1 MLIVVEVVVLWL
13 MIGGDSRHK
22 VVGGA
27 QASLIL
33 GSNPVLGTCLLH
45 HSAPPNS
52 TRGDNPRLS
61 TSCRALE
68 LQVGQFPA
76 LCSFPKR
83 STLRR
88 CQSGSRLGGGGIRL
102 GGLGAHRQP
111 GESWHWASG
120 GVGAC
125 TCTHITYSTLSNIFI
140 ILPVFFFSTLHTAM
154 VTV

>member
-1 MLIVVEVVVLWL
+1 MVIVVEVVVLWL

-45 HSAPPNS
+45 HSAPPKS

-61 TSCRALE
+61 TSCRVLE

-120 GVGAC
+120 GCRRVYVYTYNVFYLVKHIYNL
-125 TCTHITYSTLSNIFI
+125 TCIFFVSA
-140 ILPVFFFSTLHTAM
+140 LNTTM
-154 VTV
+154 V

>member
-1 MLIVVEVVVLWL
+1 MWL

-33 GSNPVLGTCLLH
+33 GSNPVLGTCLH

-68 LQVGQFPA
+68 LQVGLFPA

-88 CQSGSRLGGGGIRL
+88 CQSGSRLAGGGIRL

-120 GVGAC
+120 GCRRVYNV
-125 TCTHITYSTLSNIFI
+125 HITYSTLSNIFI
-140 ILPVFFFSTLHTAM
+140 ILPVFLFVSTLNTAM
-154 VTV
+154 LTV

>member
-1 MLIVVEVVVLWL
+1 MLWL

-88 CQSGSRLGGGGIRL
+88 CQSGSRLVGGGIRL

-125 TCTHITYSTLSNIFI
+125 TCTHNVVYLVKHIHISYLYFFVSTFN
-140 ILPVFFFSTLHTAM
+140 TAM

>member
-1 MLIVVEVVVLWL
+1 MVIVVEVVVLWL

-45 HSAPPNS
+45 HCAPPNS

-61 TSCRALE
+61 TSCRVLE

-120 GVGAC
+120 GCRRVYNV
-125 TCTHITYSTLSNIFI
+125 HITYSTLSNIFI
-140 ILPVFFFSTLHTAM
+140 ILPVFFLLAL
-154 VTV
+154 

>member
-1 MLIVVEVVVLWL
+1 MVIVVEVVVLWL

-88 CQSGSRLGGGGIRL
+88 CQSGSCRLGGGGIRL

-120 GVGAC
+120 GCRRVYE
-125 TCTHITYSTLSNIFI
+125 HITYSTLSNIFI
-140 ILPVFFFSTLHTAM
+140 FPTCIFLLALLTRQW
-154 VTV
+154 

>member
-1 MLIVVEVVVLWL
+1 MVLVVEVVVLWL

-68 LQVGQFPA
+68 LQVGLFPA

-102 GGLGAHRQP
+102 GGLGAHRQA

-120 GVGAC
+120 GCRRVYL
-125 TCTHITYSTLSNIFI
+125 HLTYSTLSNIFI
-140 ILPVFFFSTLHTAM
+140 ILPVFLFVSTLNTAM

>member
-1 MLIVVEVVVLWL
+1 MVIVVEVVVLWL

-68 LQVGQFPA
+68 LQVGLFPA

-88 CQSGSRLGGGGIRL
+88 CQSGSRLVGGWWDKAWRL
-102 GGLGAHRQP
+102 GRPSPTWRKLALGER
-111 GESWHWASG
+111 
-120 GVGAC
+120 GVSARVPTFNVFYLVKHIHNP
-125 TCTHITYSTLSNIFI
+125 TCISFC
-140 ILPVFFFSTLHTAM
+140 
-154 VTV
+154 

>member
-1 MLIVVEVVVLWL
+1 MLWL

-33 GSNPVLGTCLLH
+33 GSNPVLGTCLH

-52 TRGDNPRLS
+52 TGGDNPRLS

-68 LQVGQFPA
+68 LQVGLFPA

-88 CQSGSRLGGGGIRL
+88 CQSGSRLAGGGIRL

-125 TCTHITYSTLSNIFI
+125 TMYIERILPCQTYSYFLAV
-140 ILPVFFFSTLHTAM
+140 VFC
-154 VTV
+154 